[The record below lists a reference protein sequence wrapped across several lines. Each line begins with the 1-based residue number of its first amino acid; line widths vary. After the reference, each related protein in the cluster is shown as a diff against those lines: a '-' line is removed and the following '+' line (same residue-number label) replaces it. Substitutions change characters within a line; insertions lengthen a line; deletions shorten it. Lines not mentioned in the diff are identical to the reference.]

1 VTSSWYGNSGE
12 ADQASEYEDEDNDH
26 YDDQDDSDYYDDG
39 YYEPERGNRARRVT
53 IVIASTVAAVLVIAG
68 IAWLVFGKR
77 PPGTAPDP
85 NPPSAAQVRLAAAA
99 RSYLAVATPSDKTL
113 DVEEDAY
120 ADDERDNL
128 AAAKA
133 ELRAQVVTE
142 RLFDK
147 ELAAIKFPAT
157 VEATAQALI
166 RANEARFRVTLR
178 QARAKT
184 LARLRAL
191 DSARKAGDAA
201 VEVQAELIRKQL
213 HLPPVP
219 SS

>member
-1 VTSSWYGNSGE
+1 VTRSRFRDFDDIDDDPGP
-12 ADQASEYEDEDNDH
+12 SEWV
-26 YDDQDDSDYYDDG
+26 
-39 YYEPERGNRARRVT
+39 RRVRLLA
-53 IVIASTVAAVLVIAG
+53 IGAVVLVLLIVAG
-68 IAWLVFGKR
+68 YFFGRSLRR
-77 PPGTAPDP
+77 PPPAAAPPAPATAA
-85 NPPSAAQVRLAAAA
+85 SAQLAAAA
-99 RSYLAVATPSDKTL
+99 RSYLAIANPSDKQL

-120 ADDERDNL
+120 ADDERDAL
-128 AAAKA
+128 AAARA
-133 ELRAQVVTE
+133 ELRAQVATE

-157 VEATAQALI
+157 VEATAHALI

-184 LARLRAL
+184 LTALRAL
-191 DSARKAGDAA
+191 DGARKAGDAA
-201 VEVQAELIRKQL
+201 VETQALLIRKEL

>member
-1 VTSSWYGNSGE
+1 VTRSRYRNFDPADEYDYGE
-12 ADQASEYEDEDNDH
+12 
-26 YDDQDDSDYYDDG
+26 YDD
-39 YYEPERGNRARRVT
+39 EPERNRAGPVIMAIAP
-53 IVIASTVAAVLVIAG
+53 IVAGALVVAG
-68 IAWLVFGKR
+68 IWFLGFRNR
-77 PPGTAPDP
+77 PQAPPADP
-85 NPPSAAQVRLAAAA
+85 NPPSPAAVQLAAAA
-99 RSYLAVATPSDKTL
+99 RSYETLADASDKQL

-133 ELRAQVVTE
+133 ELRAQVATE
-142 RLFDK
+142 RLFDTD
-147 ELAAIKFPAT
+147 LAKIKFPAS

-178 QARAKT
+178 QARART
-184 LARLRAL
+184 LTRLQAL
-191 DSARKAGDAA
+191 DSARKLGDAA
-201 VEVQAELIRKQL
+201 VEVQAELIRKEL

>member
-1 VTSSWYGNSGE
+1 VTRSRFR
-12 ADQASEYEDEDNDH
+12 DFDDIDDDPRISET
-26 YDDQDDSDYYDDG
+26 
-39 YYEPERGNRARRVT
+39 ARRVRLLA
-53 IVIASTVAAVLVIAG
+53 IGAVVLVLLIVAG
-68 IAWLVFGKR
+68 YLFGR
-77 PPGTAPDP
+77 SLRTL
-85 NPPSAAQVRLAAAA
+85 PPSAVPAPTPAAKASAQLAAAA
-99 RSYLAVATPSDKTL
+99 RSYLAIANPSDKQL

-133 ELRAQVVTE
+133 ELRAQVATE
-142 RLFDK
+142 RQFDA
-147 ELAAIKFPAT
+147 ELAAIKFPAS

-201 VEVQAELIRKQL
+201 VEVQAELIRKEL

-219 SS
+219 AS

>member
-1 VTSSWYGNSGE
+1 VTRSRFRDFDDIDDDPGI
-12 ADQASEYEDEDNDH
+12 SE
-26 YDDQDDSDYYDDG
+26 
-39 YYEPERGNRARRVT
+39 RARRVRLLA
-53 IVIASTVAAVLVIAG
+53 IGAGVLVL
-68 IAWLVFGKR
+68 LVVASYFVGR
-77 PPGTAPDP
+77 SLRSPPPPAP
-85 NPPSAAQVRLAAAA
+85 PPAAADSAQLVAAA
-99 RSYLAVATPSDKTL
+99 RSYLAIANPSDKQL

-133 ELRAQVVTE
+133 ELRAQVATE
-142 RLFDK
+142 RLFDTD
-147 ELAAIKFPAT
+147 LARIKFPAA

-184 LARLRAL
+184 LTRLRAL

-201 VEVQAELIRKQL
+201 VEAQAVLIRKEL

>member
-1 VTSSWYGNSGE
+1 VTSSRFRDFGDIDDDPGT
-12 ADQASEYEDEDNDH
+12 SE
-26 YDDQDDSDYYDDG
+26 
-39 YYEPERGNRARRVT
+39 RVRRVRLL
-53 IVIASTVAAVLVIAG
+53 VIGAVVLVLLIVAG
-68 IAWLVFGKR
+68 YFFGRSLRR
-77 PPGTAPDP
+77 PPPPTAPP
-85 NPPSAAQVRLAAAA
+85 AAAPAASARLAAAA
-99 RSYLAVATPSDKTL
+99 RSYLAVATPSDKQL
-113 DVEEDAY
+113 DAEEDAY
-120 ADDERDNL
+120 ADDERDDL

-133 ELRAQVVTE
+133 ELRAQVATE
-142 RLFDK
+142 RLFDQ
-147 ELAAIKFPAT
+147 ELAAIKFPAP

-184 LARLRAL
+184 LTALRAL
-191 DSARKAGDAA
+191 DGARKAGDAA

>member
-1 VTSSWYGNSGE
+1 VTRSRYRNFDP
-12 ADQASEYEDEDNDH
+12 ADRADEYDE
-26 YDDQDDSDYYDDG
+26 YDEYD
-39 YYEPERGNRARRVT
+39 EPQRNRARLLIMA
-53 IVIASTVAAVLVIAG
+53 IVPMVAGALVAAG
-68 IAWLVFGKR
+68 IYFYLTSVYR
-77 PPGTAPDP
+77 PPAPPADP
-85 NPPSAAQVRLAAAA
+85 NPPSPAAAQLAAAA
-99 RSYLAVATPSDKTL
+99 RTYETLADASDKQL

-120 ADDERDNL
+120 ADDEHDDL
-128 AAAKA
+128 AAAKS
-133 ELRAQVVTE
+133 ELRAQVATE

-184 LARLRAL
+184 LAALQAL

-201 VEVQAELIRKQL
+201 VEVQAELIRKEL
-213 HLPPVP
+213 HLPAVP
-219 SS
+219 AS

>member
-1 VTSSWYGNSGE
+1 MTRSRYRNFDP
-12 ADQASEYEDEDNDH
+12 ADRADE
-26 YDDQDDSDYYDDG
+26 YDDYDEFD
-39 YYEPERGNRARRVT
+39 EPQRNRAGPIIKAIAP
-53 IVIASTVAAVLVIAG
+53 IVAGVLVALGIYFYLTHVYRPPAPPADPKPPSPAAV
-68 IAWLVFGKR
+68 
-77 PPGTAPDP
+77 
-85 NPPSAAQVRLAAAA
+85 QLAAAA
-99 RSYLAVATPSDKTL
+99 RSYETLADASDKQL

-133 ELRAQVVTE
+133 ELRAQVATE
-142 RLFDK
+142 RLFDTD
-147 ELAAIKFPAT
+147 LAAVKFPVT

-184 LARLRAL
+184 LAALQAL

-201 VEVQAELIRKQL
+201 VEVQAELIRKEL
-213 HLPPVP
+213 HLPAVP
-219 SS
+219 AS

>member
-1 VTSSWYGNSGE
+1 VTSSRFRDFDDIDDPGT
-12 ADQASEYEDEDNDH
+12 SE
-26 YDDQDDSDYYDDG
+26 
-39 YYEPERGNRARRVT
+39 RVKRVRLL
-53 IVIASTVAAVLVIAG
+53 VIGGVVLVLLIVASYF
-68 IAWLVFGKR
+68 FGRSLRK
-77 PPGTAPDP
+77 PPPPPAAPP
-85 NPPSAAQVRLAAAA
+85 ASAAAASAQLAAAA
-99 RSYLAVATPSDKTL
+99 RSYLAIATPSDKQL
-113 DVEEDAY
+113 DAEEDAY
-120 ADDERDNL
+120 ADDERDHL

-133 ELRAQVVTE
+133 ELRAQVATE

-166 RANEARFRVTLR
+166 RANQARFRVTLR

-184 LARLRAL
+184 LTALRAL
-191 DSARKAGDAA
+191 DRARKAGDAA

>member
-1 VTSSWYGNSGE
+1 VTRSRYRDFDDIDDDPGT
-12 ADQASEYEDEDNDH
+12 SETVK
-26 YDDQDDSDYYDDG
+26 
-39 YYEPERGNRARRVT
+39 RVRLLA
-53 IVIASTVAAVLVIAG
+53 IGAGVLVLLIVAG
-68 IAWLVFGKR
+68 YFLGRALRR
-77 PPGTAPDP
+77 PPPPAPP
-85 NPPSAAQVRLAAAA
+85 AAAPAAASVELAAAA
-99 RSYLAVATPSDKTL
+99 RSYLAIANPSDKQL

-128 AAAKA
+128 TAARA
-133 ELRAQVVTE
+133 ELRAQLATE
-142 RLFDK
+142 RQFDA
-147 ELAAIKFPAT
+147 ELAKIKFPAT

-184 LARLRAL
+184 LTALRAL
-191 DSARKAGDAA
+191 DGARKAGDAA
-201 VEVQAELIRKQL
+201 VETQALLIRKEL

>member
-1 VTSSWYGNSGE
+1 MTSSRFRDFDDIDDDRGI
-12 ADQASEYEDEDNDH
+12 SE
-26 YDDQDDSDYYDDG
+26 
-39 YYEPERGNRARRVT
+39 RVRRVRLLT
-53 IVIASTVAAVLVIAG
+53 IGAVVLVLLIVAG
-68 IAWLVFGKR
+68 YFFGRSLRK
-77 PPGTAPDP
+77 PPPPAA
-85 NPPSAAQVRLAAAA
+85 PPSSAQLAAAA
-99 RSYLAVATPSDKTL
+99 RAYLAIATPSDKQL

-133 ELRAQVVTE
+133 ELRAQVATE
-142 RLFDK
+142 RLFDT

-178 QARAKT
+178 QARSTT
-184 LARLRAL
+184 LARLQAL

-201 VEVQAELIRKQL
+201 VEVQAGLIRKEL

>member
-1 VTSSWYGNSGE
+1 VTRSRYRDFDP
-12 ADQASEYEDEDNDH
+12 ADRADD
-26 YDDQDDSDYYDDG
+26 YDDYDD
-39 YYEPERGNRARRVT
+39 YDEPRRNRAGPIIMAIAP
-53 IVIASTVAAVLVIAG
+53 IVAGALVAAG
-68 IAWLVFGKR
+68 IYLYLTFVYR
-77 PPGTAPDP
+77 PPAPADP
-85 NPPSAAQVRLAAAA
+85 KPPSAAAVQLAAAA
-99 RSYLAVATPSDKTL
+99 RSYEALADTSDKQL
-113 DVEEDAY
+113 NVEEDAY

-128 AAAKA
+128 TAAKA
-133 ELRAQVVTE
+133 ELRAQVATE
-142 RLFDK
+142 RLFDAD
-147 ELAAIKFPAT
+147 LAKIKFPAT

>member
-1 VTSSWYGNSGE
+1 MTPSRFRGFDDVDDDPGP
-12 ADQASEYEDEDNDH
+12 SEWV
-26 YDDQDDSDYYDDG
+26 
-39 YYEPERGNRARRVT
+39 RRVRLLA
-53 IVIASTVAAVLVIAG
+53 IGAVVLVLLIVAG
-68 IAWLVFGKR
+68 YFFGRSLRR
-77 PPGTAPDP
+77 PPPAAAPPAPATAA
-85 NPPSAAQVRLAAAA
+85 SAQLAAAA
-99 RSYLAVATPSDKTL
+99 RSYLAVATPSDKQL
-113 DVEEDAY
+113 DAEEDAY
-120 ADDERDNL
+120 ADDERDDL

-133 ELRAQVVTE
+133 ELRAQVATE

-178 QARAKT
+178 QARATT

-219 SS
+219 AS